1 MRLLVSFEEEYHSYR
16 DVIASSILTLRPHI
30 EVSLVEP
37 HALQEEVARICPH
50 LVISSSRPSTTT
62 HVRGVLAWLRLP
74 TGDRRSAELWHGEER
89 SEVGEAGLEALL
101 GIVDETERLKR
112 AKDGR
117 SIREEDDGPPVA
129 TKQGA

>member
-1 MRLLVSFEEEYHSYR
+1 VSFEEEYHSYR

-37 HALQEEVARICPH
+37 HALQEEVARIRPH
-50 LVISSSRPSTTT
+50 LVISSSRPSAA
-62 HVRGVLAWLRLP
+62 HVCGILAWLRLP
-74 TGDRRSAELWHGEER
+74 TGDHRSAELWHGEEI

-117 SIREEDDGPPVA
+117 SIREEDDGLQVA
-129 TKQGA
+129 TKQGV